1 MEFVSM
7 EDLIQNSISLTR
19 QRKNKINGVRKNGGY
34 DSKHDIT
41 YNLRKEKNKWG
52 S

>member
-1 MEFVSM
+1 MWFK
-7 EDLIQNSISLTR
+7 TR
-19 QRKNKINGVRKNGGY
+19 YHILAKERKKMNGVRKHGEC

-52 S
+52 W